1 MFLNFHKNNVIH
13 PMIVANHGQCDEES
27 YVYTWTMNRG
37 LRRSGCQSTDLTW
50 ETELWG
56 FIIDLCDGA
65 DQPHRRSN
73 NAGIIICHGSVT
85 SICNKL
91 QVSEVNLLPCS
102 KHGIIH
108 PQTFTPPDIN
118 QLVYWFVST
127 QNRFSL
133 YIQRVNTVMH

>member
-13 PMIVANHGQCDEES
+13 PMIVANHGKCDEES

-91 QVSEVNLLPCS
+91 QVSEVNLLPVNTAS
-102 KHGIIH
+102 FTLRVLL
-108 PQTFTPPDIN
+108 PQTLI
-118 QLVYWFVST
+118 
-127 QNRFSL
+127 SL
-133 YIQRVNTVMH
+133 CTGSRALRIGYSELIQ

>member
-13 PMIVANHGQCDEES
+13 LMIVANHGQCDEES

-65 DQPHRRSN
+65 DWPHR
-73 NAGIIICHGSVT
+73 G
-85 SICNKL
+85 
-91 QVSEVNLLPCS
+91 
-102 KHGIIH
+102 
-108 PQTFTPPDIN
+108 
-118 QLVYWFVST
+118 
-127 QNRFSL
+127 
-133 YIQRVNTVMH
+133 

>member
-50 ETELWG
+50 QTELWG

-65 DQPHRRSN
+65 VQPHRRSN

-91 QVSEVNLLPCS
+91 QVSEVNLLPVNTAS
-102 KHGIIH
+102 FTHRLLL
-108 PQTFTPPDIN
+108 PQTLISLCTGSRA
-118 QLVYWFVST
+118 LRVG
-127 QNRFSL
+127 SL
-133 YIQRVNTVMH
+133 YIYSELIQ